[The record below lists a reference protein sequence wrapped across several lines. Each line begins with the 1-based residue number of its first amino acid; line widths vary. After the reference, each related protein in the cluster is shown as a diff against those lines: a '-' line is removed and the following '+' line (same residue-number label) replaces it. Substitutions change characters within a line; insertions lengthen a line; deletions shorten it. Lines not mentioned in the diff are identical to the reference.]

1 VRSPRERSSNAPE
14 QAGSAAPTPV
24 PGSSATETAP
34 PAWFERLAAAIPAQR
49 DSPFSRFVPP
59 ADGSAK
65 RSAVLVLFGP
75 GSNSNSGSNP
85 ADRGPD
91 VLLTQRSA
99 QLRSHAGQIAFP
111 GGRID
116 PGDAGPE
123 AAALREAVE
132 ETGLDPGGVQ
142 IRATGPALYVAVT
155 NFLVTPVIGWWRRPS
170 PVAPGDPAEVMR
182 VVRVP
187 LAELVDPENRFQAE
201 HPSGYLGPG
210 FAVGDLF
217 VWGFTAGVLD
227 WVISLAG
234 LERSWDGER
243 RRPIPEQRPSHRTLV
258 AELTEQL
265 DERVSE

>member
-1 VRSPRERSSNAPE
+1 VKSSRDSTNSP
-14 QAGSAAPTPV
+14 PV
-24 PGSSATETAP
+24 PGARAHPPGSGSTETTP
-34 PAWFERLAAAIPAQR
+34 PAWFERLAATIPAQQ
-49 DSPFSRFVPP
+49 DSPFGRFVPP
-59 ADGSAK
+59 DDGSAK

-75 GSNSNSGSNP
+75 GASDHADGRGSSG
-85 ADRGPD
+85 GPD

-99 QLRSHAGQIAFP
+99 QMRSHPGQIAFP

-116 PGDAGPE
+116 SADAGPE

-132 ETGLDPGGVQ
+132 ETGLDPAGVQ
-142 IRATGPALYVAVT
+142 IRATASQLYVSVT
-155 NFLVTPVIGWWRRPS
+155 NFLVTPVIAWWRRPS

-187 LAELVDPENRFQAE
+187 LVELVDPENRFQAE

-227 WVISLAG
+227 WVLSLAG
-234 LERSWDGER
+234 LERSWDRGR
-243 RRPIPEQRPSHRTLV
+243 RRPILDQGPSRRTLV
-258 AELTEQL
+258 EELTEQL

>member
-1 VRSPRERSSNAPE
+1 VKPLHDCSTPPRQAVPAARPHLLGGRPPEASAPE
-14 QAGSAAPTPV
+14 
-24 PGSSATETAP
+24 
-34 PAWFERLAAAIPAQR
+34 WFERLSAAIPAQR
-49 DSPFSRFVPP
+49 DSPFSRFAPP
-59 ADGSAK
+59 DDGSAK
-65 RSAVLVLFGP
+65 RSAVLVLLGPSP
-75 GSNSNSGSNP
+75 GSLG
-85 ADRGPD
+85 GHD

-132 ETGLDPGGVQ
+132 ETGLDPTGVQ
-142 IRATGPALYVAVT
+142 ISATGPQLYVSVT
-155 NFLVTPVIGWWRRPS
+155 NFLVTPVIAWWARPS
-170 PVAPGDPAEVMR
+170 PVAPGDPAEVTR

-187 LAELVDPENRFQAE
+187 LAALVDPENRFQAE

-234 LERSWDGER
+234 LERPWDGGR
-243 RRPIPEQRPSHRTLV
+243 RRPIPEPRPGPRTLV
-258 AELTEQL
+258 EELTEQL
-265 DERVSE
+265 DERVTE